1 DPNPTDAPMSDHQA
15 GIQTTSQGA
24 PQITGNTFVDLF
36 HGIDVLSPAAGVP
49 GTPLISGNDIS
60 GVHDIGDG
68 IEVFGLHNGPPYPVT
83 GTTTATLVGNTIHD
97 HGTGQS
103 VGVFV
108 GDGGSFARDAA
119 APTTGLTM
127 VRNRIIGGS
136 DGVEVNGTRAPVTMF
151 GDVIART
158 TFDAVQANSI
168 EVDPPGGIY

>member
-1 DPNPTDAPMSDHQA
+1 
-15 GIQTTSQGA
+15 
-24 PQITGNTFVDLF
+24 
-36 HGIDVLSPAAGVP
+36 
-49 GTPLISGNDIS
+49 
-60 GVHDIGDG
+60 
-68 IEVFGLHNGPPYPVT
+68 T

-136 DGVEVNGTRAPVTMF
+136 DGVEGNGTRAPVTMF
-151 GDVIART
+151 GDVIARN

-168 EVDPPGGIY
+168 EVDPPGGIYLGGDLSVTNATIANNNNLGSELQDNHLTLDSSIVQNGIFTLDGDQTATCTITFSDGMTTNPGGTGCE